1 MVLIIVILAGLLNP
15 APARNEQSKFVE
27 NLRDELI
34 ELPASAPERNRLR
47 VLDSLVFSE
56 EGGGASILIYYDDI
70 RTKWDIDYIE
80 LYDLEGRLLLV
91 SWVDRFGVCQVAMDR
106 GLLDADNPKVEGV
119 LVMIT
124 LGVTL

>member
-1 MVLIIVILAGLLNP
+1 M
-15 APARNEQSKFVE
+15 
-27 NLRDELI
+27 
-34 ELPASAPERNRLR
+34 
-47 VLDSLVFSE
+47 
-56 EGGGASILIYYDDI
+56 IYYDDI

-119 LVMIT
+119 LVDYPRCDALKYSSRSATHRAAQSISRNAKTEFAGYKSSAALFVTQAKRYRPKSFIAFGT
-124 LGVTL
+124 LASGNR

>member
-27 NLRDELI
+27 NLRHELI